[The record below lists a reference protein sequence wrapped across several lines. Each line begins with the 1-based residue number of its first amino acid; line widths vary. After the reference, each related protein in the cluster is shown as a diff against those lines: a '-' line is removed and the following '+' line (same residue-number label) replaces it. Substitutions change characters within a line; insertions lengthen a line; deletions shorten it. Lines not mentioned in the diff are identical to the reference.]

1 MSTDS
6 DRWKNKYL
14 NLIDEN
20 EQLEKRFEDHIGQ
33 LRRAIIRLSI
43 TAEGRDA
50 DMDSQLESM
59 RDLLRTDQLN
69 GLTRILEQIETGFE
83 RWQSRQA
90 SFQGQI
96 TQTLID
102 IETAHSLP
110 KPLMGELTKV
120 RKKVRETDKVDLLLA
135 FTSVIAQ
142 WAEALAN
149 TGQSQDMAQTSGFFS
164 RLFNKEQNT
173 PTLSNDATDEN
184 RDDEASYQIPE
195 TAEKGL
201 LSVTSE
207 ASKVLENLIPKLTL
221 PNTEQPRALHLL
233 SKAQDGL
240 NLYEIVPALEVLAE
254 LVISALG
261 TEQEEFEAFLKSLNE
276 RLNELQAWLSQSQ
289 DLEQDFKSASK
300 DFDDKM
306 RGHLDDLK
314 QVLKDG
320 SDESKNIKGSVSN
333 QLDRVFA
340 TLDIFKLE
348 QHNREKAFEQHIN
361 ELNERLS
368 NMENELKS
376 AQEQLSKSQAKA
388 MVDSLTKLPNRGA
401 YDAFIEKEYQRY
413 VRYGGS
419 LSLIVCD
426 VDKFKNIND
435 NYGHQAGDKVL
446 QLISRQVKKGTR
458 QTDLLARYGGEEFV
472 VILPNTDSQ
481 AALQVAEKIRL
492 EVAKCPF
499 HFKGQRVQIT
509 LSCGV
514 ASFTDGMSHEE
525 AFERADKALYQ
536 AKDKGRNQSVVAR

>member
-43 TAEGRDA
+43 TSEGRDA

-59 RDLLRTDQLN
+59 RDILRTDQIS
-69 GLTRILEQIETGFE
+69 GLTRILEQIESGFE
-83 RWQSRQA
+83 RWQARQE

-102 IETAHSLP
+102 IETSHELP
-110 KPLMGELTKV
+110 KPLMAQLTKV

-149 TGQSQDMAQTSGFFS
+149 HDHSQDMAQTSGFFS
-164 RLFNKEQNT
+164 RLFNKEQST
-173 PTLSNDATDEN
+173 PTVNDDAADTQGN
-184 RDDEASYQIPE
+184 DEASYQIPE
-195 TAEKGL
+195 AGEKGL

-233 SKAQDGL
+233 SKAQEGL

-320 SDESKNIKGSVSN
+320 TDDTKNIKGSVSN

-348 QHNREKAFEQHIN
+348 QQNREKAFEQHIN
-361 ELNERLS
+361 ELNDRLS
-368 NMENELKS
+368 KMENELQS

-401 YDAFIEKEYQRY
+401 YDAYIEKEHQRY
-413 VRYGGS
+413 VRYGGN

-435 NYGHQAGDKVL
+435 SYGHQAGDKVL

-481 AALQVAEKIRL
+481 AAHQVAEKIRQ

-514 ASFTDGMSHEE
+514 ASFSEGMSHEE
-525 AFERADKALYQ
+525 VFERADKALYQ
-536 AKDKGRNQSVVAR
+536 AKEKGRNQSIVAQ